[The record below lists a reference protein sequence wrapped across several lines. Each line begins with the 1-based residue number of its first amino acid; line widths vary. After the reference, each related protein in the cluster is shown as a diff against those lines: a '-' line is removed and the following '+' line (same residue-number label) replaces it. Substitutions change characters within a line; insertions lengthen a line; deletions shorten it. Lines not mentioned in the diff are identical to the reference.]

1 MESNTHF
8 LSRITKTDA
17 AGQFG
22 LQQRHRHDNCRQNNC
37 FPRGGIDFRS
47 HSMILAGK
55 RQTNQKHDLGAK
67 SGYFRQILRSY
78 WDDPPFP
85 PSRSGVIRKTDI
97 FYICVSGHIL
107 GLTASPANGLSIA
120 PLPEVS
126 NVKFLTRAGGVRSV
140 PQKVQHCWIF
150 NPLVS
155 SESPRSDVEWVIFC
169 PFQSTTADFSADSS
183 FCTPH

>member
-67 SGYFRQILRSY
+67 SGYFRQILRSH

-97 FYICVSGHIL
+97 FYIRVSGHIL

-126 NVKFLTRAGGVRSV
+126 DVKFLTRA
-140 PQKVQHCWIF
+140 
-150 NPLVS
+150 
-155 SESPRSDVEWVIFC
+155 
-169 PFQSTTADFSADSS
+169 
-183 FCTPH
+183 